1 MNGEG
6 SQSDRDKPV
15 EVDDN
20 VIRLTDWLGPRE
32 ELVPFGP
39 AADSEQAR
47 SAGRDATDPVPA
59 ADDFWSESSAA
70 VQDALMAPY
79 ADPRHASA
87 ATRRAPRS
95 RASAAAVWGRRRASL
110 LAPATGRTNEGNR
123 PRELSGRALAVTLV
137 VGLVAALVVS
147 GVETQGKSSP
157 ARLGGH
163 GATARVDLTTHSR
176 IVASASRSL
185 GRRATARLPSRART
199 FHPSGSR
206 RAGGQNNARHRATGP
221 AVSSQPVG
229 YTTPAPV
236 PEPSTAT
243 QTTPVSNPTH
253 AATSSTPAATRAAAS
268 GSGSGSQ
275 PTLGANGSLAPGS
288 SPDG

>member
-39 AADSEQAR
+39 AADSEHTP
-47 SAGRDATDPVPA
+47 SAGPKASSPVPA

-70 VQDALMAPY
+70 VQDALMAPG

-95 RASAAAVWGRRRASL
+95 RTSAASVWGRRRAEL
-110 LAPATGRTNEGNR
+110 RAPGTGRTDRGDR
-123 PRELSGRALAVTLV
+123 PRELPGRALAVS
-137 VGLVAALVVS
+137 LVAGVVAVALVVL
-147 GVETQGKSSP
+147 GLATQGESG
-157 ARLGGH
+157 RVHGGGH
-163 GATARVDLTTHSR
+163 GAIEQADRATRSQA
-176 IVASASRSL
+176 VASASRSL
-185 GRRATARLPSRART
+185 GRKAPARLPSRSRT
-199 FHPSGSR
+199 SR
-206 RAGGQNNARHRATGP
+206 RSGTHRVGHNQTGHRATGP
-221 AVSSQPVG
+221 VINAQPVG

-236 PEPSTAT
+236 PESTAT
-243 QTTPVSNPTH
+243 TPTTTAPSPTH
-253 AATSSTPAATRAAAS
+253 APTSSRPTAS
-268 GSGSGSQ
+268 SVAGSGSSSASQ
-275 PTLGANGSLAPGS
+275 SALGANGSLGPGS

>member
-1 MNGEG
+1 MNGES
-6 SQSDRDKPV
+6 SQSDGGKPV

-47 SAGRDATDPVPA
+47 SSGRDATDPVPA

-79 ADPRHASA
+79 ADPRHVSA

-95 RASAAAVWGRRRASL
+95 RASAAVVWGRRRASL
-110 LAPATGRTNEGNR
+110 LAPATGRTKEGKR

-147 GVETQGKSSP
+147 GVETRGESSP

-199 FHPSGSR
+199 FHPAGSR
-206 RAGGQNNARHRATGP
+206 RAGGQTNVRHRATGP
-221 AVSSQPVG
+221 AVSAQPVG
-229 YTTPAPV
+229 YTTPA
-236 PEPSTAT
+236 T
-243 QTTPVSNPTH
+243 QTTPVANPTH
-253 AATSSTPAATRAAAS
+253 ASTSSTPATTSAAGS